1 MSYNGA
7 LDIEVPHDDTVV
19 VERAVSQ
26 NTRVSVRAL
35 VEPARCEIEALA
47 EARAPP
53 RVRRRRPH
61 DLPRYTR
68 LTYKLYDESGR
79 LPFVEQPE
87 EFTADL
93 VSWASALE
101 P

>member
-1 MSYNGA
+1 
-7 LDIEVPHDDTVV
+7 
-19 VERAVSQ
+19 
-26 NTRVSVRAL
+26 
-35 VEPARCEIEALA
+35 
-47 EARAPP
+47 
-53 RVRRRRPH
+53 
-61 DLPRYTR
+61 LPRYTR